1 MADINNFVF
10 TGRLCADAQFRTLA
24 TGKGIL
30 NMNVA
35 VNSGYGEY
43 KRTLFIKVQQW
54 GDSGKNIQPFLKK
67 GVLIGGAGELSRN
80 EWQSNTT
87 GETHVDF
94 VVDVRSVQLLSSVN
108 SSSGNEQSAP
118 PPTEEETVF

>member
-1 MADINNFVF
+1 MSDINNYTF

-24 TGKGIL
+24 TGKGVL

-54 GDSGKNIQPFLKK
+54 GDSGKNIQPYLKK

-80 EWQSNTT
+80 EWVANTT
-87 GETHVDF
+87 GEKHVDF
-94 VVDVRSVQLLSSVN
+94 VIDVRSVQLLSSTTTN
-108 SSSGNEQSAP
+108 NAADSPLPDNQED
-118 PPTEEETVF
+118 ETVF